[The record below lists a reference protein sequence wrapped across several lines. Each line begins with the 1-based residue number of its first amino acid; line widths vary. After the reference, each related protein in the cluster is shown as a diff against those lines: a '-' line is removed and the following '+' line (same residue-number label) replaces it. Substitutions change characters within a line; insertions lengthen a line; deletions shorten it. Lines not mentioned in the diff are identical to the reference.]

1 MEYTFRYYLSLGF
14 CCTGGEV
21 YREDNFKVDL
31 TDDQVDQIKVLL
43 KNDAEKAPAFEQI
56 EEHLPE
62 IHDVIMEELYS
73 IAYDYVTVDGY
84 ENGYY
89 EVSDEEIMEEDIE
102 CGDFDPT
109 ECEGY
114 ESYGDEDDEDDVDD
128 NRFDLWQE
136 WQRKEFQAMNLHDQA
151 EYVRERYKL
160 EPDSTEGVHM
170 EYYLPKELFEGDQ
183 KYWR

>member
-21 YREDNFKVDL
+21 YREDNFAVEL
-31 TDDQVDQIKVLL
+31 TDEQVAQIKDLL
-43 KNDAEKAPAFEQI
+43 KDDADKAPAFEQI
-56 EEHLPE
+56 RKHLPE
-62 IHDVIMEELYS
+62 IHDLIMEELYD

-89 EVSDEEIMEEDIE
+89 EVSDEDIMEEDIE

-114 ESYGDEDDEDDVDD
+114 ESYGDEDDKDD
-128 NRFDLWQE
+128 NRFELWAK
-136 WQRKEFQAMNLHDQA
+136 WQREEFQAMNLHEQA
-151 EYVRERYKL
+151 EYVRERYQL
-160 EPDSTEGVHM
+160 EPDSTEGVDI
-170 EYYLPKELFEGDQ
+170 EYYLPEEIFIGD
-183 KYWR
+183 KKFWK

>member
-14 CCTGGEV
+14 CCAGGEV
-21 YREDNFKVDL
+21 YREDNFNVELNDE
-31 TDDQVDQIKVLL
+31 QVAQIKTLL
-43 KNDAEKAPAFEQI
+43 QDNTDKTPAFKQI

-62 IHDVIMEELYS
+62 IHDVIMEGLYS

-114 ESYGDEDDEDDVDD
+114 KPAEDEEDKD
-128 NRFDLWQE
+128 NRFELWSK
-136 WQRKEFQAMNLHDQA
+136 WQRKEFQAMSLQDQA

-183 KYWR
+183 KFWR